1 MYRRHNLAAS
11 ILLLLALSPCTA
23 ADRRIDLS
31 RLTLAT
37 FNTRFLFDGRPPE
50 GEAGFPWKNDPAAA
64 REHLRDIAEVVRGV
78 NADLVHLSEVE
89 NLETLERRILEIGDP
104 TYRAFLIPGRDTFTR
119 QNVGLL
125 SRIDLDAPLLR
136 SDLETT
142 GPRGGVAH
150 GVSKNYAAWITAGDL
165 PLTLVGLHLLAF
177 PDDPARA
184 LRREA
189 QAEVVRQLAADE
201 GTHKRRFPIVL
212 GDFNDFDAELQDPSG
227 QIPITQVLE
236 IVKEVDLDCPSDD
249 LMNPAG
255 LLPPAE
261 RYTAFFDRNH
271 NGLDDGLQERSLT
284 DHLLLPLALAPAI
297 VAVEVFPDHDPMGCS
312 DHFPLKVTLNLAAV
326 DLFLRGDPDRDLRLD
341 EKDALAVLAHLFAGK
356 PLSCLD
362 AADVDDDGKVSITDA
377 VYLLNF
383 LYLDGPAPPEPSP
396 PLPGS
401 DPTADRLTCSRP

>member
-1 MYRRHNLAAS
+1 MYRPRILTAP
-11 ILLLLALSPCTA
+11 ILLLLVSSPCGA

-37 FNTRFLFDGRPPE
+37 FNARFLFDGRPPE
-50 GEAGFPWKNDPAAA
+50 GEAGFPWKNNPSAA
-64 REHLRDIAEVVRGV
+64 RRHLRDVAEVLRGV
-78 NADLVHLSEVE
+78 DADLLHLSEVE
-89 NLETLERRILEIGDP
+89 NLETLERLILEMGDP
-104 TYRAFLIPGRDTFTR
+104 TYRAFLVPGRDDFTR

-136 SDLETT
+136 SDLKTT

-150 GVSKNYAAWITAGDL
+150 GVSKNYAARITATDL
-165 PLTLVGLHLLAF
+165 HLTLVGVHLLAF

-201 GTHKRRFPIVL
+201 GTRTRRFPIVL
-212 GDFNDFDAELQDPSG
+212 GDFNDLDPEIEDPSG
-227 QIPITQVLE
+227 QKPITRVLE
-236 IVKEVDLDCPSDD
+236 IVKEGDRECPSDD
-249 LMNPAG
+249 LMNPAE
-255 LLPPAE
+255 LLSLAE

-271 NGLDDGLQERSLT
+271 NGVDDGLEERSLT
-284 DHLLLPLALAPAI
+284 DHLLLPLSLAPAI
-297 VAVEVFPDHDPMGCS
+297 VAVEVFADHDPMGPS
-312 DHFPLKVTLNLAAV
+312 DHFPLKVTLDLAAV
-326 DLFLRGDPDRDLRLD
+326 ELFLRGDPDRDLRLD
-341 EKDALAVLAHLFAGK
+341 EEDALAVLDYLFGGK

-362 AADVDDDGKVSITDA
+362 AADVDDDGKVSMTDA

-383 LYLDGPAPPEPSP
+383 LYRDGPAPLEPSP

-401 DPTADRLTCSRP
+401 DPTADGLACRRL